1 MRRKD
6 REVLGDENIAKIIE
20 QCTTCHVAMT
30 DDANASMPYV
40 IPLSFGYSLTD
51 SVLELYFHCAH
62 VGKKLDCIRK
72 NPNVAFSMCVENRI
86 EIHEDAYCKSGRF
99 YASVVGQGKAEI
111 VEDVAEKCRGLSL
124 LMERQAASAPQHFAS
139 AQCSQPPASAH
150 SMQSAAPQ
158 ATSFAQSAEV
168 PQHSGSAQCMHAV
181 SAHKFEFTPEQAA
194 TVTVFKIT
202 STNFT
207 GKAKND
213 NAQKC

>member
-20 QCTTCHVAMT
+20 QCTTVHVAMT
-30 DDANASMPYV
+30 DDADPSMPYI
-40 IPLSFGYSLTD
+40 IPLSFGYSLEGGI
-51 SVLELYFHCAH
+51 LELFFHCAH

-86 EIHEDAYCKSGRF
+86 EIHEDVYCKSGRF

-111 VEDVAEKCRGLSL
+111 VEDVTEKCRGLSL
-124 LMERQAASAPQHFAS
+124 LMERQATGSTQLPN
-139 AQCSQPPASAH
+139 SAH
-150 SMQSAAPQ
+150 STQS
-158 ATSFAQSAEV
+158 TS
-168 PQHSGSAQCMHAV
+168 P
-181 SAHKFEFTPEQAA
+181 HKFEFTPAQAA
-194 TVTVFKIT
+194 AVTVLKIT

-207 GKAKND
+207 GKAKKD

>member
-30 DDANASMPYV
+30 DDADASMPYV
-40 IPLSFGYSLTD
+40 IPLSFGYSLND
-51 SVLELYFHCAH
+51 GVLELYFHCAH

-86 EIHEDAYCKSGRF
+86 EIHEDVYCKSGRF

-111 VEDVAEKCRGLSL
+111 VENVAEKCRGLSL
-124 LMERQAASAPQHFAS
+124 LMERQAANAPQHPIS
-139 AQCSQPPASAH
+139 AQSAEISHHSSSAH
-150 SMQSAAPQ
+150 SSQSAAP
-158 ATSFAQSAEV
+158 
-168 PQHSGSAQCMHAV
+168 
-181 SAHKFEFTPEQAA
+181 HKFEFTPAQAA
-194 TVTVFKIT
+194 AVTVIKIT

>member
-20 QCTTCHVAMT
+20 QCTTCHVAMA
-30 DDANASMPYV
+30 DDADASMPYV
-40 IPLSFGYSLTD
+40 IPLSFGYSLNNG
-51 SVLELYFHCAH
+51 VLELYFHCAH

-86 EIHEDAYCKSGRF
+86 EIHEDVYCKSGRF

-124 LMERQAASAPQHFAS
+124 LMERQAAGS
-139 AQCSQPPASAH
+139 AQHPASAH
-150 SMQSAAPQ
+150 FTQSTAPR
-158 ATSFAQSAEV
+158 
-168 PQHSGSAQCMHAV
+168 
-181 SAHKFEFTPEQAA
+181 KFEFTPEQAA
-194 TVTVFKIT
+194 TVTIFKIT

-213 NAQKC
+213 NVQKC

>member
-20 QCTTCHVAMT
+20 QCTTCHVTMT
-30 DDANASMPYV
+30 DDADPSMPYI
-40 IPLSFGYSLTD
+40 IPLSFGYSLN
-51 SVLELYFHCAH
+51 SGVLELYFHCAR

-111 VEDVAEKCRGLSL
+111 VEDIAEKCRGLSL
-124 LMERQAASAPQHFAS
+124 LMERQAAAPHH
-139 AQCSQPPASAH
+139 PDSAH
-150 SMQSAAPQ
+150 SSQSAIP
-158 ATSFAQSAEV
+158 
-168 PQHSGSAQCMHAV
+168 
-181 SAHKFEFTPEQAA
+181 HKFEFTPEQAA

-202 STNFT
+202 STSFT
-207 GKAKND
+207 GKAKKD
-213 NAQKC
+213 KAQKC

>member
-20 QCTTCHVAMT
+20 QCTTCHVAMV
-30 DDANASMPYV
+30 DDAGVPYV
-40 IPLSFGYSLTD
+40 IPLSFGYNLNNG
-51 SVLELYFHCAH
+51 VLELYFHCAH
-62 VGKKLDCIRK
+62 IGKKLECIRK

-86 EIHEDAYCKSGRF
+86 EIHEDNYCKSGRF

-124 LMERQAASAPQHFAS
+124 LMERQTAGAPQS
-139 AQCSQPPASAH
+139 A
-150 SMQSAAPQ
+150 
-158 ATSFAQSAEV
+158 
-168 PQHSGSAQCMHAV
+168 GSAQNTGITAP
-181 SAHKFEFTPEQAA
+181 HKFEFTPEQAA

-207 GKAKND
+207 GKAK
-213 NAQKC
+213 AEK

>member
-20 QCTTCHVAMT
+20 QSTTCHVAMI
-30 DDANASMPYV
+30 DDANAGLPYV
-40 IPLSFGYSLTD
+40 IPLSFGYSLNNG
-51 SVLELYFHCAH
+51 VLELYFHCAH

-86 EIHEDAYCKSGRF
+86 EIHEEAYCKSGRF

-124 LMERQAASAPQHFAS
+124 LMERQATGSTQHPNS
-139 AQCSQPPASAH
+139 AQSP
-150 SMQSAAPQ
+150 QSA
-158 ATSFAQSAEV
+158 V
-168 PQHSGSAQCMHAV
+168 P
-181 SAHKFEFTPEQAA
+181 HKFEFTPAQTAA
-194 TVTVFKIT
+194 VTVCKIT

-207 GKAKND
+207 GKVKND
-213 NAQKC
+213 KAQKC

>member
-30 DDANASMPYV
+30 DDAEASMPYV
-40 IPLSFGYSLTD
+40 IPLSFGYSLNNG
-51 SVLELYFHCAH
+51 VLELYFHCAH

-86 EIHEDAYCKSGRF
+86 EIHEDVYCKSGRF

-111 VEDVAEKCRGLSL
+111 VDDIAEKCRGLSL
-124 LMERQAASAPQHFAS
+124 LMERQTTGS
-139 AQCSQPPASAH
+139 AQCSQSTSSAQCPH
-150 SMQSAAPQ
+150 SMQSATPR
-158 ATSFAQSAEV
+158 
-168 PQHSGSAQCMHAV
+168 
-181 SAHKFEFTPEQAA
+181 KFEFTPEQAA

-207 GKAKND
+207 GKAKNEH
-213 NAQKC
+213 AQKC

>member
-30 DDANASMPYV
+30 DDADPSMPYI
-40 IPLSFGYSLTD
+40 IPLSFGYSLNNG
-51 SVLELYFHCAH
+51 VLELYFHCAH

-72 NPNVAFSMCVENRI
+72 NPNVAFSMCVENHI
-86 EIHEDAYCKSGRF
+86 EIHEDVYCKSGRF

-124 LMERQAASAPQHFAS
+124 LMERQAAGS
-139 AQCSQPPASAH
+139 AQCPH
-150 SMQSAAPQ
+150 STQSAAPR
-158 ATSFAQSAEV
+158 
-168 PQHSGSAQCMHAV
+168 
-181 SAHKFEFTPEQAA
+181 KFEFTPEQAA
-194 TVTVFKIT
+194 SVTVFKIT

-213 NAQKC
+213 KAQRC

>member
-30 DDANASMPYV
+30 DDADASMLYV
-40 IPLSFGYSLTD
+40 IPLSFGYNLNSG
-51 SVLELYFHCAH
+51 VLELYFHCAH

-72 NPNVAFSMCVENRI
+72 NPNVAFSMSVENRI
-86 EIHEDAYCKSGRF
+86 EIHEDVYCKSGRF

-111 VEDVAEKCRGLSL
+111 VEDVTEKCRGLSL
-124 LMERQAASAPQHFAS
+124 LMERQAASAPQSSGAAHPTDS
-139 AQCSQPPASAH
+139 AQCSQSTASH
-150 SMQSAAPQ
+150 R
-158 ATSFAQSAEV
+158 
-168 PQHSGSAQCMHAV
+168 
-181 SAHKFEFTPEQAA
+181 FEFTPEQAT

-213 NAQKC
+213 KAQKC

>member
-20 QCTTCHVAMT
+20 QCTTCHVAMA
-30 DDANASMPYV
+30 DDADASMTYV

-51 SVLELYFHCAH
+51 GVLELYFHCAH

-86 EIHEDAYCKSGRF
+86 EIHEDVYCKSGRF

-111 VEDVAEKCRGLSL
+111 VENVAEKCRGLSL
-124 LMERQAASAPQHFAS
+124 LMERQAASAPQHF
-139 AQCSQPPASAH
+139 ASAH

-168 PQHSGSAQCMHAV
+168 PQHSGSAQCIHAE

-202 STNFT
+202 STDFT

>member
-30 DDANASMPYV
+30 DDADASMPYV
-40 IPLSFGYSLTD
+40 IPLSFGYNLNSG
-51 SVLELYFHCAH
+51 VLELYFHCAH

-72 NPNVAFSMCVENRI
+72 NPNIAFSMCVENRI
-86 EIHEDAYCKSGRF
+86 EIHEETYCKSGRF

-124 LMERQAASAPQHFAS
+124 LMERQAAAPHH
-139 AQCSQPPASAH
+139 PDSAH
-150 SMQSAAPQ
+150 SSQSAIP
-158 ATSFAQSAEV
+158 
-168 PQHSGSAQCMHAV
+168 
-181 SAHKFEFTPEQAA
+181 HKFEFTPEQAA

-202 STNFT
+202 STYFT
-207 GKAKND
+207 GKEKND
-213 NAQKC
+213 KAQKC

>member
-20 QCTTCHVAMT
+20 QCTTCHVAMA
-30 DDANASMPYV
+30 DDADASMPYV
-40 IPLSFGYSLTD
+40 IPLSFGYSLNNG
-51 SVLELYFHCAH
+51 VLELYFHCAH

-86 EIHEDAYCKSGRF
+86 EIHEDVYCKSGRF

-124 LMERQAASAPQHFAS
+124 LMERQAA
-139 AQCSQPPASAH
+139 
-150 SMQSAAPQ
+150 
-158 ATSFAQSAEV
+158 
-168 PQHSGSAQCMHAV
+168 GSAQHPNFAH
-181 SAHKFEFTPEQAA
+181 STQSTSPHKFEFTPAQAA
-194 TVTVFKIT
+194 AVTVIKIT
-202 STNFT
+202 STDFT

-213 NAQKC
+213 KAQKC

>member
-30 DDANASMPYV
+30 DDADASLPYV
-40 IPLSFGYSLTD
+40 IPLSFGYSLEGG
-51 SVLELYFHCAH
+51 VLELYFHCAH

-86 EIHEDAYCKSGRF
+86 EIHEDVYCKSGRF

-124 LMERQAASAPQHFAS
+124 LMVRQAAGAS
-139 AQCSQPPASAH
+139 Q
-150 SMQSAAPQ
+150 SMQAAP
-158 ATSFAQSAEV
+158 
-168 PQHSGSAQCMHAV
+168 
-181 SAHKFEFTPEQAA
+181 HKFEFTPEQAA

-202 STNFT
+202 STCFT
-207 GKAKND
+207 GKAK
-213 NAQKC
+213 AEQ

>member
-30 DDANASMPYV
+30 DDADPSMPYI
-40 IPLSFGYSLTD
+40 IPLSFGYSLNNG
-51 SVLELYFHCAH
+51 VLELYFHCAH

-86 EIHEDAYCKSGRF
+86 EIHEDVYCKSGRF

-111 VEDVAEKCRGLSL
+111 VEDVTEKCRGLSL
-124 LMERQAASAPQHFAS
+124 LMERQATGSTQHPNS
-139 AQCSQPPASAH
+139 AQCSQSTSSAH
-150 SMQSAAPQ
+150 STQSAAPR
-158 ATSFAQSAEV
+158 
-168 PQHSGSAQCMHAV
+168 
-181 SAHKFEFTPEQAA
+181 KFEFTPEQAT

-213 NAQKC
+213 KAQKC

>member
-20 QCTTCHVAMT
+20 QCTTCHVAML
-30 DDANASMPYV
+30 DDADAGMPYV
-40 IPLSFGYSLTD
+40 IPLSFGYSLEGG
-51 SVLELYFHCAH
+51 VLELYFHCAH

-86 EIHEDAYCKSGRF
+86 EIHEDNYCKSGRF

-111 VEDVAEKCRGLSL
+111 VEDSAEKCRGLSL
-124 LMERQAASAPQHFAS
+124 LMERQTAGAS
-139 AQCSQPPASAH
+139 
-150 SMQSAAPQ
+150 QSA
-158 ATSFAQSAEV
+158 
-168 PQHSGSAQCMHAV
+168 GSAQNTGNA
-181 SAHKFEFTPEQAA
+181 APHKFEFTPEQAA

-207 GKAKND
+207 GKAKTE
-213 NAQKC
+213 K

>member
-20 QCTTCHVAMT
+20 QCTTVHVAMT
-30 DDANASMPYV
+30 DDADASLPYV
-40 IPLSFGYSLTD
+40 IPLSFGYNLNSG
-51 SVLELYFHCAH
+51 VLELYFHCAH

-86 EIHEDAYCKSGRF
+86 EIHEDVYCKSGRF

-111 VEDVAEKCRGLSL
+111 VEDVTEKCRGLSL
-124 LMERQAASAPQHFAS
+124 LMERQAANS
-139 AQCSQPPASAH
+139 AQCSPPPASAH
-150 SMQSAAPQ
+150 STQTTAP
-158 ATSFAQSAEV
+158 
-168 PQHSGSAQCMHAV
+168 
-181 SAHKFEFTPEQAA
+181 HKFQFTPEQAA

-202 STNFT
+202 SMYFT

-213 NAQKC
+213 KAQKC

>member
-6 REVLGDENIAKIIE
+6 REVSGDENIAKIIE
-20 QCTTCHVAMT
+20 QCTTCHVAMM
-30 DDANASMPYV
+30 DDADTCMPYV
-40 IPLSFGYSLTD
+40 IPLSFGYSLKD
-51 SVLELYFHCAH
+51 GALELYFHCAH

-86 EIHEDAYCKSGRF
+86 EIHEDNYCRSGRF

-124 LMERQAASAPQHFAS
+124 LMERQAAGAPQS
-139 AQCSQPPASAH
+139 AG
-150 SMQSAAPQ
+150 AP
-158 ATSFAQSAEV
+158 
-168 PQHSGSAQCMHAV
+168 
-181 SAHKFEFTPEQAA
+181 HKFEFTPEQAA

-207 GKAKND
+207 GKAK
-213 NAQKC
+213 KEKKIEST

>member
-30 DDANASMPYV
+30 DDADASMPYI
-40 IPLSFGYSLTD
+40 IPLSFGYSLN
-51 SVLELYFHCAH
+51 SGVLELYFHCAH
-62 VGKKLDCIRK
+62 IGKKLDCIRK

-86 EIHEDAYCKSGRF
+86 EIYEDVYCKSGRF

-124 LMERQAASAPQHFAS
+124 LMERQSAGAQQSSDS
-139 AQCSQPPASAH
+139 AQCAH
-150 SMQSAAPQ
+150 SASTHSASPRR
-158 ATSFAQSAEV
+158 
-168 PQHSGSAQCMHAV
+168 
-181 SAHKFEFTPEQAA
+181 FEFKPEQAA

-213 NAQKC
+213 KAQKC

>member
-30 DDANASMPYV
+30 DDADASMPYV
-40 IPLSFGYSLTD
+40 IPLSFGYSLD
-51 SVLELYFHCAH
+51 AGVLELYFHCAH
-62 VGKKLDCIRK
+62 IGKKLDCIRK

-86 EIHEDAYCKSGRF
+86 EIHEDVYCKSGRF

-111 VEDVAEKCRGLSL
+111 VEDVTEKCRGLSL
-124 LMERQAASAPQHFAS
+124 LMKRQAANS
-139 AQCSQPPASAH
+139 AQCSQSTSSAH
-150 SMQSAAPQ
+150 YMQSATP
-158 ATSFAQSAEV
+158 
-168 PQHSGSAQCMHAV
+168 
-181 SAHKFEFTPEQAA
+181 HKFEFTPEQAA
-194 TVTVFKIT
+194 SVTVFKIT

-213 NAQKC
+213 KAQKC

>member
-20 QCTTCHVAMT
+20 QCTTCHVAMI
-30 DDANASMPYV
+30 DDADANMPYV
-40 IPLSFGYSLTD
+40 IPLSFGYSLN
-51 SVLELYFHCAH
+51 SGVLELYFHCAH

-72 NPNVAFSMCVENRI
+72 NPNIAFSMCVENRI
-86 EIHEDAYCKSGRF
+86 EIHEDVYCKSGRF

-111 VEDVAEKCRGLSL
+111 VEDVAEKCHGLSL
-124 LMERQAASAPQHFAS
+124 LMERQSAASHHPD
-139 AQCSQPPASAH
+139 SAH
-150 SMQSAAPQ
+150 STQSAAP
-158 ATSFAQSAEV
+158 
-168 PQHSGSAQCMHAV
+168 
-181 SAHKFEFTPEQAA
+181 HKFEFTPEQAA

-213 NAQKC
+213 YAQKC